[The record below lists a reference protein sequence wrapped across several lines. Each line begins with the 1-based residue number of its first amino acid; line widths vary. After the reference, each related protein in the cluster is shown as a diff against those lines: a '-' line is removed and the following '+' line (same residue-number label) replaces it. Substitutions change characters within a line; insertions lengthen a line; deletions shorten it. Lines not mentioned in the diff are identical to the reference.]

1 MITLLNAAAI
11 LPAIL
16 MLANDLEVSVTKVT
30 YLIGVQILFLG
41 ISPLFWKPVAQRYGR
56 RPIFLISA
64 LGGGLFNLACART
77 TTFGAQ
83 IVTRILVSVFLSPSL
98 AMGGAVVTETFF
110 AHERAMKMVGYKWS
124 LPHHSPRC
132 FKIIMLISCRVS
144 GHSHLL
150 VAQLLAHS

>member
-1 MITLLNAAAI
+1 MITVLNAAAI

-16 MLANDLEVSVTKVT
+16 MLAKDLEVSVTKAT

-41 ISPLFWKPVAQRYGR
+41 ISPLFWTPVAQRYGR

-83 IVTRILVSVFLSPSL
+83 IVTRILVSVFLSPTL

-110 AHERAMKMVGYKWS
+110 AHERATKMVGYRSS
-124 LPHHSPRC
+124 LPHYTLRC
-132 FKIIMLISCRVS
+132 FKIIILIS
-144 GHSHLL
+144 
-150 VAQLLAHS
+150 